1 MKMSSREAFPAV
13 RSSYSEHPKPRG
25 GRPSAMR
32 HAALWAAGVVLCLA
46 SLLVSCAFGPLG
58 FAARDALAVFHALC
72 SGVPLPE
79 SVTAIMPGGQSQ
91 ALDGETL
98 LLVLRDMRLPRAAL
112 AFLSGAGLAVA
123 GAVFQAILRNPL
135 ADPFTLGV
143 SGGAA
148 FGAALAISLGLTG
161 AAYGF
166 GLPLAAFGGA
176 AAALACVLLLGRI
189 GGGLR
194 HETLILAGVV
204 VSAFLAA
211 LIALVKALDESSVTG
226 IVFWIMGSFQGRGV
240 RELVLLLPGFCAGTG
255 LALLLF
261 RELDILSVG
270 DRAARHMGLSA
281 GRARLVLLLA
291 AGAVT
296 ASCVAVS
303 GIIGFVGLIVPHLT
317 RMLLGAGHRRLL
329 PASALGG
336 GLLLLWSDTA
346 ARSMLPGG
354 VELPVGVI
362 TALLGGPFFCW
373 ILGKKEA
380 LPGVVKDRLPPVTAG
395 ETAGEPVVSA
405 PARRPALPLAAEAL
419 CAGYQSRGG
428 ERADVLRGVTL
439 TLAPGDFAGLL
450 GPNGSGK
457 STLLQCLSGILPASR
472 GSVHIG
478 GQEAARLR
486 DKERARRIACLPQH
500 PEAVPSLSAFSLVL
514 MGRYAWTPF
523 LGGYGPE
530 DRRLAMASL
539 AEAGAAHLAARPADS
554 LSGGELQRV
563 LLARSLAQ
571 DTGLLLLD
579 EATSGLDP
587 SCQAAVLRALER
599 RNRETGLTVLAAMH
613 DLNVAALYCRRL
625 ILLKDGRVV
634 ADGPT
639 GEVFTEALLGEV
651 YESPFRVVRHP
662 VYGVPQALQG

>member
-1 MKMSSREAFPAV
+1 MNSFSPESRAERPA
-13 RSSYSEHPKPRG
+13 
-25 GRPSAMR
+25 AIR
-32 HAALWAAGVVLCLA
+32 HAALWAVGVALCLV
-46 SLLVSCAFGPLG
+46 SVPVSCAFGPLG
-58 FAARDALAVFHALC
+58 LAAQDVLAVFHALL
-72 SGVPLPE
+72 SGGPVPE
-79 SVTAIMPGGQSQ
+79 AVTAAMPDGQTR
-91 ALDGETL
+91 LIDGETL
-98 LLVLRDMRLPRAAL
+98 LLVVRDMRLPRAAL
-112 AFLSGAGLAVA
+112 AFLAGAGLAVA

-148 FGAALAISLGLTG
+148 FGAALAISLGFTA

-166 GLPLAAFGGA
+166 GLPLAAFAGA

-240 RELVLLLPGFCAGTG
+240 RELVLLLPGFCGGAG

-303 GIIGFVGLIVPHLT
+303 GIIGFVGLIVPHLM

-346 ARSMLPGG
+346 ARSVLPGG

-373 ILGKKEA
+373 ILGKKEG
-380 LPGVVKDRLPPVTAG
+380 LPGVVNDRLPPAREAG
-395 ETAGEPVVSA
+395 QAAAPPA
-405 PARRPALPLAAEAL
+405 PAVSRLPGLGLAAEGV
-419 CAGYQSRGG
+419 CAGYRAGG
-428 ERADVLRGVTL
+428 GKAFDVLRNVSL

-457 STLLQCLSGILPASR
+457 STLLQCLSGLLPVSA
-472 GSVHIG
+472 GSVRIG
-478 GQEAARLR
+478 GENAAGLR
-486 DKERARRIACLPQH
+486 DKERARLIACLPQH
-500 PEAVPSLSAFSLVL
+500 PEAVPSLSAFSLAL

-523 LGGYGPE
+523 LGGYGPG
-530 DRRLAMASL
+530 DRRAAADAL
-539 AEAGAAHLAARPADS
+539 AETGAVHLAARSADR

-571 DTGLLLLD
+571 GTGVLLLD

-599 RNRETGLTVLAAMH
+599 RNREAGLTVLAAMH

-625 ILLKDGRVV
+625 ILLKAGRIV
-634 ADGPT
+634 ANGPT
-639 GEVFTEALLGEV
+639 AEVFTEDLLGEV
-651 YESPFRVVRHP
+651 YGSAFRVVRHP